1 MSNFSDSD
9 RAHMAAAL
17 RLSRRGL
24 GNTWPNPAV
33 GCVIVR
39 DGLVVGR
46 GWTQP
51 GGRPHAEVMALRQA
65 GEKARGATAYVTLE
79 PCSHF
84 GKTPP
89 CADALV
95 EAGISRCVSALTD
108 SDPRVSGRGLERLR
122 AAGILVQNGLLAD
135 QARAHNLGFFLRVE
149 QGRPLFTLKTATS
162 LDGRIAL
169 ANGTSQWI
177 TGPEARALTHRL
189 RAEHDAVLVGSGT
202 VLADDP
208 DLRCR
213 LPGVDPRPVVRVV
226 LDARLRMP
234 PDAALVR
241 SAAEAPVWV
250 VTSDAALKAEPAKV
264 NQLTIAGI
272 EILPLSDPHDCH
284 AVAAALGA
292 RGLTRVMIEGGGQ
305 VAGSFLQAGLIDRA
319 VWFRAPKILGGDA
332 RTGIGALG
340 LTRLSDSPQY
350 RRVRLVTAGED
361 SVEFLE
367 RKI

>member
-1 MSNFSDSD
+1 MSTFTDAD
-9 RAHMAAAL
+9 RSHMVAAL

-24 GNTWPNPAV
+24 GNVWPNPAV

-65 GEKARGATAYVTLE
+65 GEKAQGATAYVTLE

-84 GKTPP
+84 GKSPP
-89 CADALV
+89 CADALIQ
-95 EAGISRCVSALTD
+95 AGIRRCVSALTD

-122 AAGILVQNGLLAD
+122 AAGITVHNGLLAD

-149 QGRPLFTLKTATS
+149 RGRPLFTLKTATS

-169 ANGTSQWI
+169 ENGDSQWI
-177 TGPEARALTHRL
+177 TGPEARTLTHRL

-202 VLADDP
+202 VVADDP

-226 LDARLRMP
+226 LDARLRTP
-234 PDAALVR
+234 
-241 SAAEAPVWV
+241 AEGSLLRTVDQAPVWI
-250 VTSDAALKAEPAKV
+250 VTSDAAMQTQDAAL
-264 NQLTIAGI
+264 LTRNGATLI
-272 EILPLSDPHDCH
+272 PLVDPHDCH
-284 AVAAALGA
+284 AIAAALA
-292 RGLTRVMIEGGGQ
+292 DRGLTRVMIEGGGQ
-305 VAGSFLQAGLIDRA
+305 VAGSFLRAGLVDRA
-319 VWFRAPKILGGDA
+319 IWFRAPKILGGDA
-332 RTGIGALG
+332 RAGVGALG
-340 LTRLSDSPQY
+340 LTCLTDNPEY
-350 RRVRLVTAGED
+350 RRVRLVTVGED

>member
-1 MSNFSDSD
+1 MSAFTDAD
-9 RAHMAAAL
+9 HAHMAAAL
-17 RLSRRGL
+17 RLARRGL

-51 GGRPHAEVMALRQA
+51 GGRPHAEAFALMQA

-89 CADALV
+89 CADALAD
-95 EAGISRCVSALTD
+95 AGISRCVVAITD

-122 AAGILVQNGLLAD
+122 SAGITVQNGLLAD

-149 QGRPLFTLKTATS
+149 QGRPMLTLKTATS

-169 ANGTSQWI
+169 ANGDSQWI
-177 TGPEARALTHRL
+177 TGPDARALTHRL

-202 VLADDP
+202 VLADNP

-226 LDARLRMP
+226 LDARLRTP
-234 PDAALVR
+234 VDCALLETAA
-241 SAAEAPVWV
+241 AAPVWI
-250 VTSDAALKAEPAKV
+250 VTALTAKNTDAAAALSRAGAE
-264 NQLTIAGI
+264 LIF
-272 EILPLSDPHDCH
+272 LPDPHDCG
-284 AVAAALGA
+284 AVATALA
-292 RGLTRVMIEGGGQ
+292 ERGLTRVMIEGGGQ
-305 VAGSFLQAGLIDRA
+305 VAGAFLRAGLIDRA
-319 VWFRAPKILGGDA
+319 VWFRAPKVLGGDA
-332 RTGIGALG
+332 RSGIGALD
-340 LTRLSDSPQY
+340 LTRLTDSPEY
-350 RRVRLVTAGED
+350 RRVRLAPVGAD

>member
-1 MSNFSDSD
+1 MSTFSDAD
-9 RAHMAAAL
+9 RAYMAAAL
-17 RLSRRGL
+17 LLSRRGL

-39 DGLVVGR
+39 DGQVVGR

-84 GKTPP
+84 GKSPP
-89 CADALV
+89 CADALAQ
-95 EAGISRCVSALTD
+95 AGIGRCVSALTD

-122 AAGILVQNGLLAD
+122 AAGITVQNGLLAD

-169 ANGTSQWI
+169 ANGDSQWI

-234 PDAALVR
+234 QECALTA
-241 SAAEAPVWV
+241 SAAETPVWV
-250 VTSDAALKAEPAKV
+250 ISAEAALTAEPHRAEA
-264 NQLTIAGI
+264 LTAAGVEVIA
-272 EILPLSDPHDCH
+272 LPDPHDCA
-284 AVAAALGA
+284 AVAATLAQ

-305 VAGSFLQAGLIDRA
+305 VAGSFLRAGLIDRA

-332 RTGIGALG
+332 RCGIGTLG
-340 LTRLSDSPQY
+340 LTRLADGPEY
-350 RRVRLVTAGED
+350 RRVRLVTVGED